1 MKKNIVYIMV
11 GIISFL
17 NLSLVAN
24 AADFTCDQV
33 QKSGTAGVYVVL
45 EEPLVTEEDKSTDPK
60 YILCF
65 RVCEQG
71 TEKNKGQRICSY
83 KKACP
88 ANGSFTLDKEEIP
101 TCQRIQILRANSGTE
116 LIYNYVGMIYKWA
129 AGTVGIISVFVMVF
143 GGIEIITAGADSA
156 KIENAKKHIM
166 QSLSGLVIL
175 FLSGLIL
182 YTINPT
188 FFV

>member
-1 MKKNIVYIMV
+1 MRKNIAYILV
-11 GIISFL
+11 GIITFL
-17 NLSLVAN
+17 NCCTAAL
-24 AADFTCDQV
+24 AADAAGFECSDV
-33 QKSGTAGVYVVL
+33 QKAGTAGLYVVL
-45 EEPLVTEEDKSTDPK
+45 EEPIASTADKNN
-60 YILCF
+60 IFCF
-65 RVCEQG
+65 RACQKEIEG
-71 TEKNKGQRICSY
+71 GKRICTY
-83 KKACP
+83 EEKCP
-88 ANGSFTLDKEEIP
+88 TTEGT
-101 TCQRIQILRANSGTE
+101 TCQRIQVIRANSGTE

-143 GGIEIITAGADSA
+143 GGVEIITAGADSA